1 MSEMKIKKHDF
12 VLIDDE
18 LKCRLHKIVDMKVKI
33 KTNYIN
39 LLFLVNKKYGSTYTF
54 IKNKWVR
61 SKKKKEKLDISFSD
75 DIEGTNKEIFH
86 NKNSQKLSD
95 ENIAQLKDT
104 HLENPYEIVQ
114 KLVDNSTTFNSKT
127 VISKFKY
134 VQKKLKRHFCQ
145 FTVYECNI
153 VNLINFYY
161 KYFPGKISNV
171 RIDYLANILFHISRD
186 LHLKSV
192 KKIDTAPSDQKHILS
207 IVENQVK
214 SITEEENQVEGN
226 TVNENKGNNFQ
237 RDEQGEI
244 SFFKHNVL
252 IYDDSFGLLTSVLN
266 IIYGY
271 NVNIFSLIYKNIC
284 NTIIPSFG
292 IKKNTKIVNVGILYT
307 DGLTRINKHV
317 FLDRN
322 LEFTHP
328 LKSENAISVTS
339 PDTYL
344 PKCPATQRS
353 SEPMDKLYHGGGNI
367 SGEINQSENCHVQ
380 GSYEFS
386 EQKNKRKINE
396 IDNQDNVNICG
407 DSNDKRGWKKR
418 RGREE
423 EESDKIE
430 YSENEEIKEML
441 QDLQERKAESFV
453 IVMSSEFTYNTKVDV
468 CIFVDTLV
476 KISLKYLNSGGKIIV
491 HTDDI
496 NITNLFMKLL
506 IETNTFIH
514 IRLNEFILREQQVVK
529 RRTHPLIKN
538 AKLADGFLLTAIK
551 VEN

>member
-1 MSEMKIKKHDF
+1 
-12 VLIDDE
+12 
-18 LKCRLHKIVDMKVKI
+18 MKVKI

-61 SKKKKEKLDISFSD
+61 SKKKKEKLDISFSE

-95 ENIAQLKDT
+95 EHIAQLKET

-114 KLVDNSTTFNSKT
+114 KLVDNSTTFNNKT

-161 KYFPGKISNV
+161 KYFPEKISNV

-186 LHLKSV
+186 LHLKDV
-192 KKIDTAPSDQKHILS
+192 KKIDTTASGREHTPS

-214 SITEEENQVEGN
+214 CIAEDKNHDLFSAENQVEGS
-226 TVNENKGNNFQ
+226 TVDDNKVSDFQ
-237 RDEQGEI
+237 REEQGEI

-266 IIYGY
+266 IIYDY
-271 NVNIFSLIYKNIC
+271 NVNIFSLIYKNTC
-284 NTIIPSFG
+284 NAIIPSFG
-292 IKKNTKIVNVGILYT
+292 IKKNTKIVKVGILYT
-307 DGLTRINKHV
+307 EGLTKLNKHV
-317 FLDRN
+317 FLDKN

-328 LKSENAISVTS
+328 LKGESAIVVSS
-339 PDTYL
+339 PDIHL
-344 PKCPATQRS
+344 PNCSVTQRS
-353 SEPMDKLYHGGGNI
+353 SERMDELYNGGNI
-367 SGEINQSENCHVQ
+367 SGEINQPENCHVE

-386 EQKNKRKINE
+386 EQKNKRKINDV
-396 IDNQDNVNICG
+396 DNQDNVSICG
-407 DSNDKRGWKKR
+407 DSNDKSGWKKR
-418 RGREE
+418 RCREG
-423 EESDKIE
+423 EESAKIG

-441 QDLQERKAESFV
+441 QDIQERKAESFV
-453 IVMSSEFTYNTKVDV
+453 IVMSSEFMYNTKVDV
-468 CIFVDTLV
+468 CILVDTLV

-491 HTDDI
+491 HTDDM

-514 IRLNEFILREQQVVK
+514 IRLNEYILREQQVVK

-551 VEN
+551 VQS